1 MRDVTYGEGRGPWRA
16 WSMCSGAG
24 LGGVFAGLALCG
36 AGPARRAGRW
46 RWRRQSLRRRRW
58 RLWGVGRSAAVRGG
72 RAGGGREPQAGA
84 RRSAPGAEAVERL
97 RGTRERGAE
106 RTEVTG
112 GSGPGGA
119 ASASGARAGAG
130 QTPLWIPGAG
140 GGARGGTWAAPCPR
154 RTGLH
159 LVPSLCLSAELGPEL
174 RPGSTEG
181 SGRPPGSEW
190 GLPVRAHPA
199 FCGSRSGAAAAP
211 CLPWGLQTINKEAPA
226 DGVSPSCLS
235 GAQSQLQC
243 EGFRAEIQGGA
254 VGGIKYHFVS
264 VWTARLSK
272 SGLILIKS
280 VSEAYP

>member
-1 MRDVTYGEGRGPWRA
+1 MERGGARGGRGLCPAGRGWAVSLRGWPCVGRA
-16 WSMCSGAG
+16 LRGGRGGGAGGDSLCAGGGGGCGG
-24 LGGVFAGLALCG
+24 LGGAPRCGAAGLAA
-36 AGPARRAGRW
+36 AG
-46 RWRRQSLRRRRW
+46 SRRRE
-58 RLWGVGRSAAVRGG
+58 RGG
-72 RAGGGREPQAGA
+72 VHR
-84 RRSAPGAEAVERL
+84 GAEAVERL

-226 DGVSPSCLS
+226 DGASPSCLS
-235 GAQSQLQC
+235 GAQTQLQC